1 MFEDTIRFATDTL
14 ESVRARISRRFGAAF
29 TLIENWGLIDEHAEL
44 GEGKYKLFRY
54 DEKRLRRIVLA
65 AEHMV
70 RCFIILLAFTRA
82 HNEYLRPIRFT
93 LTPGARNYGPRAAH
107 RPLDRQAELRCIPMY
122 EVKPPAF
129 TISLPGETRKSMAH
143 ARKTTRRKHVRPRND
158 DKLNIDRL
166 YLRAQRL
173 PDLLTN
179 AEIRADRI
187 ARIWA
192 GMLSPKIARQ
202 KRQKRLKAERP
213 DDPSILTF
221 KPPAFE
227 PLKDWRPPPF
237 IMEGADETE
246 QDDIISLHYAAR
258 EAAKGIYALCG

>member
-14 ESVRARISRRFGAAF
+14 ESVRPRIAQRFQAGFA
-29 TLIENWGLIDEHAEL
+29 LIENWAFICDHAEM
-44 GEGKYKLFRY
+44 GEGKYRLFRY
-54 DEKRLRRIVLA
+54 DEKRLRRIILA

-82 HNEYLRPIRFT
+82 RETPITPVRFT
-93 LTPGARNYGPRAAH
+93 LTPGARNFGSRAKTA
-107 RPLDRQAELRCIPMY
+107 PLDHQAELRCIPMY

-129 TISLPGETRKSMAH
+129 TISLPGEAGKSDICSGKT
-143 ARKTTRRKHVRPRND
+143 ARRRYARPRND

-166 YLRAQRL
+166 WLRLERL
-173 PDLLTN
+173 PDLLKN
-179 AEIRADRI
+179 AKIRADRI

-192 GMLSPKIARQ
+192 GMLTPKIARH

-246 QDDIISLHYAAR
+246 QGDIISLHYAAG